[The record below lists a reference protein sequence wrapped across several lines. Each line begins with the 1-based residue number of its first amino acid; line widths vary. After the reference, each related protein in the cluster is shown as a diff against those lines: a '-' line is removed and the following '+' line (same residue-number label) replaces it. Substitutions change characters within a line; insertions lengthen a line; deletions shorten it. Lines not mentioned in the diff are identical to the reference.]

1 MSSSTLTTIQNG
13 LTVYG
18 YSICMLLG
26 NFGNA
31 FIIIIFNRQR
41 QSACGIYLVGA
52 AVMNIVVLTFNG
64 IVTIFSFYHSDRT
77 MQVIIFCKIYVY
89 LLYTIGQ
96 VPKTLIVSASIDR
109 FLITSNRA
117 SLRAFSTP
125 KRAKYFVLFSLI
137 FWSLFMIPIPI
148 IITVVYGQCTAA
160 GLNSIIESLYTIIFI
175 SLIPSIT
182 SAIFGY
188 LSYRNIRQMQ
198 IRVQPV
204 GQNTINVNNNIHR
217 RDRDLLIIVIA
228 EVIVYVVTT
237 ALFPLIQSEMLVTQY
252 VLPNKSFQY
261 VKIEIF
267 ILNIAVFLL
276 AVNSAAPF
284 YTYLISSKSFRRDF
298 KQLIINSYWKLTGQT
313 PVVQIIDRTDQGL
326 TQRSTRV

>member
-1 MSSSTLTTIQNG
+1 MSSSTLTTIENG

-18 YSICMLLG
+18 YSICMILG

-31 FIIIIFNRQR
+31 FIIIIFNQQR
-41 QSACGIYLVGA
+41 QSACAIYLVGA
-52 AVMNIVVLTFNG
+52 AVMNILYLTFDG
-64 IVTIFSFYHSDRT
+64 IVSILTFYYPDRT
-77 MQVIIFCKIYVY
+77 IQVINFCKIYVY
-89 LLYTIGQ
+89 FLYTLGQ
-96 VPKTLIVSASIDR
+96 VPKTLIVLASIDR

-125 KRAKYFVLFSLI
+125 KRAKYLIFFSLI
-137 FWSLFMIPIPI
+137 FWSLFIIPLPI
-148 IITVVYGQCTAA
+148 IITVVYGECSAS
-160 GLNSIIESLYTIIFI
+160 GLNSIIESLYSIIFVC
-175 SLIPSIT
+175 LMPSIT

-204 GQNTINVNNNIHR
+204 VRNTINENNNIHR

-237 ALFPLIQSEMLVTQY
+237 ALFPLILSEMLVTQY

-261 VKIEIF
+261 VQIEIF
-267 ILNIAVFLL
+267 ILNIALFLVS
-276 AVNSAAPF
+276 VNSAAPF

-298 KQLIINSYWKLTGQT
+298 KQLIINSYRKLTGQT
-313 PVVQIIDRTDQGL
+313 PVVQIVPRTDQAL
-326 TQRSTRV
+326 IQRSTRV